1 VMEYQRTYTNGCQLW
16 ELRKDYQPMSE
27 FETRVIDNCGNCQ
40 SYDGKLGECEK
51 EEKNNVI

>member
-1 VMEYQRTYTNGCQLW
+1 MEYQRTYTNGCQLW